1 MASNLFNK
9 LCGDHNQSWERCE
22 EGRADPGYTRPS
34 SIGCFYYTDI
44 WEIRGV
50 SSVVDVPMGQDG
62 ILEKHK
68 EPAVSWFPTVL

>member
-1 MASNLFNK
+1 M
-9 LCGDHNQSWERCE
+9 
-22 EGRADPGYTRPS
+22 RPS
-34 SIGCFYYTDI
+34 SIGCFYCTDI

-50 SSVVDVPMGQDG
+50 SSVVDVPMGQDS